1 MGNPLSSSQV
11 ADLARP
17 LLGMVDTILEYYKDP
32 AHEKSF
38 QEWYQKWYV
47 TKHRKECEYRGNNA
61 EIERR

>member
-32 AHEKSF
+32 AHEKAF
-38 QEWYQKWYV
+38 QEWY
-47 TKHRKECEYRGNNA
+47 TTSIPRNLPMA
-61 EIERR
+61 